1 MNCELRSTSSLFR
14 PRVQNEDFENKKRYE
29 CVFFCSNI
37 NVLWSKPWTPALL
50 GNLIKVFTPW
60 YVRKHRA
67 KSQDTMFSMTSF
79 GELSVLLGSQ
89 LSRSPL
95 D

>member
-1 MNCELRSTSSLFR
+1 MRF
-14 PRVQNEDFENKKRYE
+14 
-29 CVFFCSNI
+29 
-37 NVLWSKPWTPALL
+37 
-50 GNLIKVFTPW
+50 IKIIIIII
-60 YVRKHRA
+60 
-67 KSQDTMFSMTSF
+67 MFSMFSMISF